1 MPKWVSLICGTLKA
15 RRAYLSAAPA
25 TLILSLASCVVSYA
39 PAVSNL
45 KSAIGSC
52 SATPATPTSDRLL
65 EQLSHA
71 GAAASSAERRRSLV
85 YDTYVWC
92 AAFPGPTTRRRR
104 RALAFLVDYNNG
116 GRAPEF
122 ESCRPLAVELV
133 VAIVAAIPIVGTLQ
147 SRAVDEADLFLS
159 VGLSASHDCVDQ

>member
-52 SATPATPTSDRLL
+52 SATPATPTSVTDCWNSCPTLALQPALPRGGARSCTIPTCGVLRSPAPQRDAEGGRSHSFSITITVVELQSSRVVVRWRWSWSSQLSLQSPLL
-65 EQLSHA
+65 EPFSLAPLMRLICSGQL
-71 GAAASSAERRRSLV
+71 G
-85 YDTYVWC
+85 
-92 AAFPGPTTRRRR
+92 
-104 RALAFLVDYNNG
+104 
-116 GRAPEF
+116 
-122 ESCRPLAVELV
+122 
-133 VAIVAAIPIVGTLQ
+133 
-147 SRAVDEADLFLS
+147 
-159 VGLSASHDCVDQ
+159 

>member
-1 MPKWVSLICGTLKA
+1 M
-15 RRAYLSAAPA
+15 
-25 TLILSLASCVVSYA
+25 
-39 PAVSNL
+39 
-45 KSAIGSC
+45 
-52 SATPATPTSDRLL
+52 
-65 EQLSHA
+65 
-71 GAAASSAERRRSLV
+71 

-92 AAFPGPTTRRRR
+92 AAFPGPTTRRQR